1 MKDYTFIFELIITI
15 LSAVISCLIIPYL
28 KKSLSEEKREKLL
41 YWTEIAVRAAEQIYG
56 SKTGKQKKEYVIS
69 FLLSKGI
76 VFDIDEVTALVE
88 SEVQKL
94 NSNYIKKAE

>member
-1 MKDYTFIFELIITI
+1 MKDYTFIFELIITV

-76 VFDIDEVTALVE
+76 VFDVDEVTALVE